1 MTTDAIPAT
10 VLECID
16 AVTIDCDH
24 PDRTRRRLYVLQV
37 EALIPDCPYA
47 FYVGSTSKKT
57 RVRLTEHRR
66 GNSSSADIFKNGRA
80 WPAAIRA
87 DLTVRIPT
95 PCCKH
100 CAANAEALFAL
111 WVNAALGR
119 TKCDR
124 LKQPASANPR
134 PEIRQHPGTVRP
146 SK

>member
-10 VLECID
+10 VLELID

-37 EALIPDCPYA
+37 EALVPDFPYA

-57 RVRLTEHRR
+57 RVRIKEHRR
-66 GNSSSADIFKNGRA
+66 CNSSSADIFKTGWA

-95 PCCKH
+95 PCCKY
-100 CAANAEALFAL
+100 CAANAEALFAR
-111 WVNAALGR
+111 WVNATLGR

-124 LKQPASANPR
+124 LKRPASANPR
-134 PEIRQHPGTVRP
+134 PDIRQHPSTVRP
-146 SK
+146 PK